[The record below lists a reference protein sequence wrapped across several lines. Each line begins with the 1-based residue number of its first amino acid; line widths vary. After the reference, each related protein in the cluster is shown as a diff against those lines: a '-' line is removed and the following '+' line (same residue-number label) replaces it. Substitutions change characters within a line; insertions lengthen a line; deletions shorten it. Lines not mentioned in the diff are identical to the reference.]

1 MLMEKN
7 PENNSIVTIKL
18 ISGEEIVGKQ
28 VDRTIDAV
36 TLAKPIQIGMQQ
48 VGNQMGLGFMPV
60 LGSVDGDNIK
70 FYFSG
75 MSIRPVKT
83 GKNVEDN
90 YRQATNDSGL
100 ILPQSPGLIV
110 PG

>member
-1 MLMEKN
+1 MLIEKN
-7 PENNSIVTIKL
+7 PENESIVTIKL

-28 VDRTIDAV
+28 IDRTIDSV

-60 LGSVDGDNIK
+60 LGSVEGDSIK

-75 MSIRPVKT
+75 MSIRPIKT
-83 GKNVEDN
+83 GSNVRDN
-90 YRQATNDSGL
+90 YLQATTGL
-100 ILPQSPGLIV
+100 VLPQSGLV
-110 PG
+110 S